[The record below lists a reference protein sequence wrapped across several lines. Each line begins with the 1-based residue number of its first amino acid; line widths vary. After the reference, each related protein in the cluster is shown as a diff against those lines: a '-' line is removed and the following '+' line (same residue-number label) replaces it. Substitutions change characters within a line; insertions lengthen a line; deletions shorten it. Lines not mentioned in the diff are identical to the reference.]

1 MGAAMDRAHIYD
13 YLYKESSKEKAMNSR
28 LRHFTPP
35 TQILAISSRCCQK
48 CRWTTILTEF
58 RCLPGTIS

>member
-13 YLYKESSKEKAMNSR
+13 YLYKESSKEKTMNSR

-35 TQILAISSRCCQK
+35 QK
-48 CRWTTILTEF
+48 CRWITILTEF

>member
-13 YLYKESSKEKAMNSR
+13 YLYKESSKEKTMNSR

-35 TQILAISSRCCQK
+35 H
-48 CRWTTILTEF
+48 TEF
-58 RCLPGTIS
+58 GDILNLFSKMPVD